1 MQAYAVA
8 LTVSLTRFKKNLTLR
23 RSAKRSL
30 IVHTLETKR
39 REYIPETPPI
49 FEKLSEVCFQRVSS
63 SQKTASSLR
72 QLFPKTW
79 EQKGYELVKGKG
91 KELPLRIGVFFSGG
105 PASGGHNVLV
115 GLHNAMQKFSSSS
128 QVIGFL
134 GGPSGLLDK
143 KWKYIKVN
151 DVAAVKNTGGF
162 DLLGSGRTKIESP
175 EQMASAMQA
184 CKELTLDGLVV
195 IGGDDSNTN
204 AALLAE
210 YFLVNECATRVIGVP
225 KTIDGDLRSEEI
237 EMSFG
242 FDSACKT
249 YSELIGNIAKDALSS
264 KKYYHFIKLM
274 GRSASNIT
282 LECALAVQPNLALIG
297 EEERSLE
304 EIVGEIV
311 DLIVQ
316 RKDDG
321 KEYGVILI
329 PEGLIEFIPEMKA
342 LIQELNQLLSEG
354 KAHADLKP
362 KNQQLFSTLPE
373 KIQEQL
379 VSDRDPHG
387 NITVSQIDTES
398 LLIELVKAKLEEKF
412 TPIAHFFGYE
422 GRCCYPSNFDATY
435 CYLLGMVAALAI
447 RDGATGMICSIQNLL
462 KPSLEWTCSLV
473 PIVHLMHM
481 EERKGAQKPVI
492 QKALVDLKGKAF
504 LEFAEKRED
513 WKIDDEYVFPG
524 PIQYFGDSELTD
536 SRPKIL

>member
-1 MQAYAVA
+1 M
-8 LTVSLTRFKKNLTLR
+8 F
-23 RSAKRSL
+23 
-30 IVHTLETKR
+30 ETKR
-39 REYIPETPPI
+39 REYNPEIPSI
-49 FEKLSEVCFQRVSS
+49 FEKLSEVYFQRISS
-63 SQKTASSLR
+63 SRKAATSLR

-79 EQKGYELVKGKG
+79 EQKGYELVIGKG
-91 KELPLRIGVFFSGG
+91 KEMPLRIGVFFSGG
-105 PASGGHNVLV
+105 PASGGHNVIV
-115 GLHNAMQKFSSSS
+115 GLHSAMQKFSSSS

-143 KWKYIKVN
+143 KWKYIKAN
-151 DVAAVKNTGGF
+151 DADAVKNTGGF

-175 EQMASAMQA
+175 EQMATAMQV

-204 AALLAE
+204 AAILAE
-210 YFLVNECATRVIGVP
+210 YFLVNDCATRVIGVP
-225 KTIDGDLRSEEI
+225 KTIDGDLRSEKIEI
-237 EMSFG
+237 SFG

-249 YSELIGNIAKDALSS
+249 YSEIIGNIAKDALSS

-274 GRSASNIT
+274 GRAASNIT
-282 LECALAVQPNLALIG
+282 LECAMAVQPNLALIG

-304 EIVGEIV
+304 EIVTEIV

-316 RKDDG
+316 RKSDG

-329 PEGLIEFIPEMKA
+329 PEGLIEFIPEMKD
-342 LIQELNQLLSEG
+342 LIQELNQLLAKG
-354 KAHADLKP
+354 KETVDLKP
-362 KNQQLFSTLPE
+362 RNQKLFSSLPE
-373 KIQEQL
+373 KIQQQL

-387 NITVSQIDTES
+387 NVTVSQIDTEA
-398 LLIELVKAKLEEKF
+398 LLIALVKDNLEGTF
-412 TPIAHFFGYE
+412 NPIAHFFGYE

-435 CYLLGMVAALAI
+435 CYILGMVAALAI
-447 RDGATGMICSIQNLL
+447 RDGATGMVCSIQNLR
-462 KPSLEWTCSLV
+462 KPSNEWTCSLI

-504 LEFAEKRED
+504 LEFAKEREGWKR
-513 WKIDDEYVFPG
+513 DDEYIFPG
-524 PIQYFGDSELTD
+524 PIQYFGDSEITD